1 MPQSQVHIT
10 TNEQRELYYNALIR
24 KIAEF
29 KRFKDFSPTLG
40 ETHNE
45 LVKEID
51 RLLREAISFKDM
63 FDIKSATFS
72 LTRDDVNLLTH
83 ILNTSA

>member
-1 MPQSQVHIT
+1 MPQSMVHISN
-10 TNEQRELYYNALIR
+10 NEQRELYYNSLIR

-29 KRFKDFSPTLG
+29 KRYITAELQQPKKAGDDLKDI
-40 ETHNE
+40 E
-45 LVKEID
+45 
-51 RLLREAISFKDM
+51 RYLREAISFKDM

-72 LTRDDVNLLTH
+72 LTRDDVNLLTR